1 MSDEMF
7 DTEEE
12 VGGGEEQQQAGKKRI
27 GFLPAVVIDIL
38 KWAAI
43 IVGAIIFIV
52 VVVVI
57 TVRMLDRQQGGEL
70 ANVPRVSEYQDE
82 VPPELAW
89 FSQIG
94 EVRGQTRDEPSM
106 TFIVAPWIGYDQE
119 GGEATLQELIA
130 REIQIKEAV
139 AIYFSSHYA
148 DELEGPQNRE
158 RVKRDLREEIN
169 RMMRNP
175 VREVAFDTYQI
186 LDF

>member
-43 IVGAIIFIV
+43 IIGAIIFIV

-57 TVRMLDRQQGGEL
+57 TVRMLDRREGGEL
-70 ANVPRVSEYQDE
+70 AQLPAVSEYQDT

-89 FSQIG
+89 YSQIG
-94 EVRGQTRDEPSM
+94 EVRGQTMDEPSM
-106 TFIVAPWIGYDQE
+106 TFIVEPWIGYEQE
-119 GGEATLQELIA
+119 SEATLQEVIA
-130 REIQIKEAV
+130 REIQIKETI
-139 AIYFSSHYA
+139 AIYFGSKFA
-148 DELEGPQNRE
+148 RELEGPQNRQ
-158 RVKRDLREEIN
+158 RVKREIREEIN
-169 RMMRNP
+169 RIMRNDI
-175 VREVAFDTYQI
+175 REVAFDSYQI

>member
-12 VGGGEEQQQAGKKRI
+12 VGGDEQQQAGKKKI

-57 TVRMLDRQQGGEL
+57 TVRMLDRGEGGEL

-106 TFIVAPWIGYDQE
+106 TFIVAPWVGYE
-119 GGEATLQELIA
+119 PESEATLQELIA
-130 REIQIKEAV
+130 REIQVKEAI

-148 DELEGPQNRE
+148 DELEGPENRE

-175 VREVAFDTYQI
+175 IREVAFDTYQI

>member
-12 VGGGEEQQQAGKKRI
+12 VGGEEQPQAGKKKI

-57 TVRMLDRQQGGEL
+57 TVRMLDRQEGGEL
-70 ANVPRVSEYQDE
+70 ANVPVASEYQDT

-89 FSQIG
+89 FSQLG
-94 EVRGQTRDEPSM
+94 EVRGQTQDEPQM
-106 TFIVAPWIGYDQE
+106 TFIVAPWIGYEQE
-119 GGEATLQELIA
+119 SEVTLQELIA
-130 REIQIKEAV
+130 REIQVKETI
-139 AIYFSSHYA
+139 AIYFSSHTA
-148 DELEGPQNRE
+148 NELRGPQNRE
-158 RVKRDLREEIN
+158 RVKRELREEIN
-169 RMMRNP
+169 RIMRNDI
-175 VREVAFDTYQI
+175 REVAFDTYQI

>member
-12 VGGGEEQQQAGKKRI
+12 VGGGEEQPQAGRKRI

-57 TVRMLDRQQGGEL
+57 TVRTLDRREGGQL
-70 ANVPRVSEYQDE
+70 ADVPRVSEYQDS

-89 FSQIG
+89 FSQLG

-106 TFIVAPWIGYDQE
+106 TFIVAPWIGYEQE
-119 GGEATLQELIA
+119 SEATLQELIG
-130 REIQIKEAV
+130 REIQIKETI
-139 AIYFSSHYA
+139 AIYFGSHYA
-148 DELEGPQNRE
+148 RELEGPDNRQ
-158 RVKRDLREEIN
+158 RVKRELREEIN
-169 RMMRNP
+169 RMMRNKI
-175 VREVAFDTYQI
+175 REVAFDSYQI

>member
-12 VGGGEEQQQAGKKRI
+12 VGGEEQPQAGKKRI

-57 TVRMLDRQQGGEL
+57 TVRTLDRREGGQL
-70 ANVPRVSEYQDE
+70 ADVPRVSEYQDS

-89 FSQIG
+89 FSQLE

-106 TFIVAPWIGYDQE
+106 TFIVEPWIGYEPD

-130 REIQIKEAV
+130 REIQIKETI
-139 AIYFSSHYA
+139 AIYFGSHHA
-148 DELEGPQNRE
+148 RELEGPDNRQ
-158 RVKRDLREEIN
+158 RVKRELREQIN
-169 RMMRNP
+169 RMMRNDI
-175 VREVAFDTYQI
+175 REVAFDSYQI